1 MAQIR
6 ACRLAT
12 PLFCLSAKSWRQD
25 LEELPTPWPW
35 RIFFPVSF
43 FGGFLFLPRC
53 CFSAVLPI
61 QAQGDVNSY
70 PDADSVRSVA
80 IVSRTPLFSLDER
93 LLGRRLASTT
103 HTDTPASGPP
113 AKHTIFAEV
122 SKRPYNT
129 SATTLLFVCPRTA
142 SSDRVSSRQ
151 EARTAWHSY
160 SVGSEPV
167 TRERSF
173 TVVFTAES
181 CASESVSSRSGSTL
195 DFCALPCRRSR
206 QATADQGV
214 NLAILP
220 NSDPVEAGLETPNSV
235 ASAPSFLERFI
246 RSHRPF
252 LVFRFA
258 RTKSAQ

>member
-1 MAQIR
+1 MAH
-6 ACRLAT
+6 
-12 PLFCLSAKSWRQD
+12 
-25 LEELPTPWPW
+25 
-35 RIFFPVSF
+35 FFPCFIF
-43 FGGFLFLPRC
+43 FGGFLFLPAY

-61 QAQGDVNSY
+61 QAQGNVNSY

-80 IVSRTPLFSLDER
+80 TVSRTPPFSLDER

-103 HTDTPASGPP
+103 DIEAPASGPP

-122 SKRPYNT
+122 SKTPYNT

-142 SSDRVSSRQ
+142 SSDRDSSRQ

-195 DFCALPCRRSR
+195 DFVRFPAVVPVRLTGR
-206 QATADQGV
+206 QSSHSSK
-214 NLAILP
+214 
-220 NSDPVEAGLETPNSV
+220 SDPVEAGLGTPNSV
-235 ASAPSFLERFI
+235 ASAPSFLERII
-246 RSHRPF
+246 RSHRPC
-252 LVFRFA
+252 FRFA
-258 RTKSAQ
+258 RTSYRINIFSKRPRAGRRGHASVGLQGAWRRRI